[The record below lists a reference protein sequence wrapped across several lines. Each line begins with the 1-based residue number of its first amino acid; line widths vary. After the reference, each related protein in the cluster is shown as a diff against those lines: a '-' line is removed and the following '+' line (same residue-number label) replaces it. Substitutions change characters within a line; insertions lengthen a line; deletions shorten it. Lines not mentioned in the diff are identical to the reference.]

1 MKGVQEF
8 FVLSL
13 QLSLS
18 LKFVKVK
25 PQRQP
30 AWGGQCADHTVAH
43 VGAGAPEQLRVP
55 SPLRVGQGTGD
66 EPSCTA
72 HWGPGNVCSPP
83 LATGSP
89 MG

>member
-1 MKGVQEF
+1 MKRVQEF

-30 AWGGQCADHTVAH
+30 AWGGWCADRTEAYAGQEPKSSSVFLAPRDCK
-43 VGAGAPEQLRVP
+43 GARG
-55 SPLRVGQGTGD
+55 
-66 EPSCTA
+66 
-72 HWGPGNVCSPP
+72 
-83 LATGSP
+83 
-89 MG
+89 